1 MAHVRRL
8 LRLPTYGGIVLGV
21 VFWTRSLFPLLL
33 PRSVLFQAVVGAV
46 SLAVGIALGTL
57 GGWLVHLVLARLDR
71 RPSENVRRRAWQV
84 LPVVGGAA
92 VIAGSLLWVRWQ
104 NDHRSLLD
112 MPDISAVSILPM
124 LVLTAVVA
132 VIVIVIGRLVWS
144 GVRWIDRT
152 VSKRMNRW
160 AAIAV
165 TIVIVWFLSSQV
177 LARSGNAFHD
187 WANATYGAVAND
199 EDPDIAP
206 PTSDTVAGGP
216 GSLVPWESLGREGR
230 RFVASATPAEEL
242 AQTAPEGVDVV
253 DPVRVYVGLESADS
267 AEDRAALAVE
277 ELERAGGFDR
287 SLLVVWTVTGTGWV
301 DPDATVALEHVRS
314 GDTAIVAQQYSFLPS
329 WISTLVDGPVARAA
343 GAELFN
349 AVHERWLELPEDDRP
364 ELVVFG
370 LSLGSYGGEAP
381 FIGIDDST
389 SIASLLT
396 RTDGA
401 LFVGPTNGNDI
412 WTQLTDGR
420 EPGSPAWRPV
430 IGDGTEVVFAN
441 DVDEVEDVATVGG
454 VHVMYLQ
461 HPTDPVTFWN
471 WQSMWSRPDWLE
483 GETGKGV
490 AAQASWFPFVTFAQ
504 LVADLSAGF
513 GAEPGFGH
521 DYTDA
526 YVAAWAAVAPPDGWT
541 SADTQRV
548 EAFLDV
554 PR

>member
-1 MAHVRRL
+1 MARIRHL
-8 LRLPTYGGIVLGV
+8 LRRPTYGGIVLGGL
-21 VFWTRSLFPLLL
+21 FWTRSLFPLLL

-46 SLAVGIALGTL
+46 SLAFGMAVGTL
-57 GGWLVHLVLARLDR
+57 GGWIVHKVLARLDR
-71 RPSENVRRRAWQV
+71 QPSDIVRRRAWQV
-84 LPVVGGAA
+84 LPILGGAA
-92 VIAGSLLWVRWQ
+92 AIAGSLLWVRWQ
-104 NDHRSLLD
+104 NDHRALLG
-112 MPDISAVSILPM
+112 MPDISAVSIIPM
-124 LVLTAVVA
+124 LLLTAVIA
-132 VIVIVIGRLVWS
+132 LIVIVISRLVWS
-144 GVRWIDRT
+144 GIRWIDRM
-152 VSKRMNRW
+152 VSRRMTHR

-165 TIVIVWFLSSQV
+165 TVIIVWFIGSQV
-177 LARSGNAFHD
+177 LTRSGNAFHE
-187 WANATYGAVAND
+187 WANFTYGATAND
-199 EDPDIAP
+199 KDPDVP
-206 PTSDTVAGGP
+206 QPTSDSVAGSP
-216 GSLVPWESLGREGR
+216 DSLVPWETLGREGR
-230 RFVASATPAEEL
+230 RFVASATPADAL
-242 AQTAPEGVDVV
+242 RQTAPEGVEVAE
-253 DPVRVYVGLESADS
+253 PVRVYVGLESADS

-301 DPDATVALEHVRS
+301 DPDAVLALEHVRS
-314 GDTAIVAQQYSFLPS
+314 GDTAVVAQQYSFLPS

-343 GAELFN
+343 GAKLFN
-349 AVHERWLELPEDDRP
+349 AVHARWLELPEDDRP

-389 SIASLLT
+389 SIASLT
-396 RTDGA
+396 SRTDGA
-401 LFVGPTNGNDI
+401 MFVGPTNGNDI
-412 WTQLTDGR
+412 WTQLTEGR

-430 IGDGTEVVFAN
+430 IDDGTDVVFAN
-441 DVDEVEDVATVGG
+441 DVDEVEDLAEAGG
-454 VHVMYLQ
+454 AHVLYLQ

-471 WQSMWSRPDWLE
+471 WESMWSRPDWLE

-490 AAQASWFPFVTFAQ
+490 ADQASWFPFVTFAQ

-541 SADTQRV
+541 ITDTQRV
-548 EAFLDV
+548 ETFLDV

>member
-1 MAHVRRL
+1 
-8 LRLPTYGGIVLGV
+8 
-21 VFWTRSLFPLLL
+21 
-33 PRSVLFQAVVGAV
+33 
-46 SLAVGIALGTL
+46 
-57 GGWLVHLVLARLDR
+57 
-71 RPSENVRRRAWQV
+71 
-84 LPVVGGAA
+84 
-92 VIAGSLLWVRWQ
+92 
-104 NDHRSLLD
+104 
-112 MPDISAVSILPM
+112 
-124 LVLTAVVA
+124 
-132 VIVIVIGRLVWS
+132 
-144 GVRWIDRT
+144 
-152 VSKRMNRW
+152 MNRW

-177 LARSGNAFHD
+177 FARGGNAFHE
-187 WANATYGAVAND
+187 WANSTYGAVAND
-199 EDPDIAP
+199 EDPDVAQ
-206 PTSDTVAGGP
+206 PTSDTVAGSP
-216 GSLVPWESLGREGR
+216 DSLVPWETLGREGR
-230 RFVASATPAEEL
+230 RFVASATPADAL
-242 AQTAPEGVDVV
+242 AETAGDGVEVTE
-253 DPVRVYVGLESADS
+253 PVRVYVGLESADT

-301 DPDATVALEHVRS
+301 DPDAVVALEHVRS
-314 GDTAIVAQQYSFLPS
+314 GDSAIVAQQYSFLPS

-349 AVHERWLELPEDDRP
+349 AVHARWLELPEDDRP

-389 SIASLLT
+389 SIAALAT

-401 LFVGPTNGNDI
+401 MFVGPTNGNDI
-412 WTQLTDGR
+412 WTQLTEGR

-430 IGDGTEVVFAN
+430 IGDGSDVVFAN
-441 DVDEVEDVATVGG
+441 DVDEVEAVSAAGG
-454 VHVMYLQ
+454 AHVLYLQ

-471 WQSMWSRPDWLE
+471 WQSLWSRPDWLE
-483 GETGKGV
+483 GDTGKGV
-490 AAQASWFPFVTFAQ
+490 ATQASWFPFVTFTQ

-541 SADTQRV
+541 VTDTQRV
-548 EAFLDV
+548 ETFLDV